1 MSTKEFL
8 DTLGREMRQHGYSD
22 FGFIVGDGQK
32 CYVKG
37 PLHPSTLEAAL
48 LVMGSHSEALR
59 KTINRARTRL
69 YIQLQKEKQKGGSHE

>member
-8 DTLGREMRQHGYSD
+8 DTLSCEMCQHGYSD
-22 FGFIVGDGQK
+22 FGFVVGDGQK

-48 LVMGSHSEALR
+48 LVMGSQSAELR
-59 KTINRARTRL
+59 KAINRARARL
-69 YIQLQKEKQKGGSHE
+69 YHQLQEKKQKGGQA